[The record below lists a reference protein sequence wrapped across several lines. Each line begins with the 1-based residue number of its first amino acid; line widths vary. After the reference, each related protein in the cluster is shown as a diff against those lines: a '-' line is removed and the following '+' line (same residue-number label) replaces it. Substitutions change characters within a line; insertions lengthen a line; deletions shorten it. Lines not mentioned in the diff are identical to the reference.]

1 AAITLLLLAIYPLV
15 GGGVEA
21 MVQKTGEVG
30 LNMRLQEAGAVYESM
45 KSSPISFFAGQGW
58 GAVFSSPA
66 VGGLEVNY
74 THSLLTTMAMKGGA
88 AMFVLCLLMLCGAA
102 YEIVL
107 IFQRDKS
114 GGFALF
120 WPLMIPAL
128 LYASHKSLDFGLVLL
143 LIGMWRNGRA
153 PLQAR

>member
-1 AAITLLLLAIYPLV
+1 
-15 GGGVEA
+15 
-21 MVQKTGEVG
+21 M
-30 LNMRLQEAGAVYESM
+30 
-45 KSSPISFFAGQGW
+45 
-58 GAVFSSPA
+58 FSSPA

-88 AMFVLCLLMLCGAA
+88 AMFALCLLVLAGAV
-102 YEIVL
+102 YEIFL
-107 IFQRDKS
+107 IFQSDKN

-120 WPLMIPAL
+120 WPLLIPAF
-128 LYASHKSLDFGLVLL
+128 LYASHKSLDFGLILL